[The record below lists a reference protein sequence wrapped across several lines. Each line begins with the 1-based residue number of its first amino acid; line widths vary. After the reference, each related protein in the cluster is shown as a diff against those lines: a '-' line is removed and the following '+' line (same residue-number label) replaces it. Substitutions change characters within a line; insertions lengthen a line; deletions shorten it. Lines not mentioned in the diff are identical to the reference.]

1 MSLRRII
8 NVPARGIGATTIEKL
23 TQLSDR
29 RSIPLGKAIEDSS
42 TLEGLNARTKAGLQ
56 SFVDLTRRYRALIQ
70 GVGKP
75 SGTLVSIVDALIEET
90 RLRDSIMA
98 ADEAPT
104 IVTRRLENLDE
115 VLNGVRRF
123 EEHYDGADLA
133 LDFVR
138 SATLIR
144 NEEDDEEDKGTVTLM
159 TLHSA
164 KGLEFPYVFMVGLS
178 DLLPHKV

>member
-29 RSIPLGKAIEDSS
+29 RSIPLGKARGVIHAGG
-42 TLEGLNARTKAGLQ
+42 TQRTNKAGLQ
-56 SFVDLTRRYRALIQ
+56 SFVDLTRRYRALIK

-98 ADEAPT
+98 ADEA
-104 IVTRRLENLDE
+104 
-115 VLNGVRRF
+115 
-123 EEHYDGADLA
+123 
-133 LDFVR
+133 
-138 SATLIR
+138 
-144 NEEDDEEDKGTVTLM
+144 
-159 TLHSA
+159 
-164 KGLEFPYVFMVGLS
+164 
-178 DLLPHKV
+178 LPL